1 MRVAIFPQIFKLS
14 TIYHVNLKRFCD
26 VFHSESHARVIIVG
40 SKLIQN
46 TADIFRIS
54 KNLKTI
60 MILNPPSEVNLAS
73 LLTNNHRIHDEFM
86 NINMKSLHSKLAGKV
101 YLSMIF

>member
-1 MRVAIFPQIFKLS
+1 M
-14 TIYHVNLKRFCD
+14 NLKRFCG
-26 VFHSESHARVIIVG
+26 VLHSESHARVIIVR

-46 TADIFRIS
+46 TADIFRVS

-60 MILNPPSEVNLAS
+60 VILNPPSEANLAS
-73 LLTNNHRIHDEFM
+73 LFTNNHRIHDEFM

-101 YLSMIF
+101 YLSVIF

>member
-1 MRVAIFPQIFKLS
+1 M
-14 TIYHVNLKRFCD
+14 NLKRFCG
-26 VFHSESHARVIIVG
+26 VLHSESHARVIIVR

-46 TADIFRIS
+46 TADIFRVS

-60 MILNPPSEVNLAS
+60 VILNPPSEANLAS

-101 YLSMIF
+101 YLSVIF